1 MSQPNS
7 HKPKVLVVGS
17 GGVGTIAALSLTLND
32 KAEVTL
38 VVRSD
43 YDRII
48 ENGYTIKSVT
58 YGNFDNWRPH
68 HVSKSVS
75 DARNDHGPF
84 DFLVL
89 TTKNIPD
96 GPATCEEIIQPAVT
110 EHTTIVLVQNG
121 VGIDEPMREAFPG
134 NTLILGI
141 LLIGSTNVNCV
152 IDNVYKDQL
161 ILSPFTSAGYA
172 HDVAIEK
179 VNQFADLYRNT
190 DPEKNHVKIEEC
202 SKRSRWEKLV
212 YNAVLNT
219 MCALTGLDVNR
230 CQITGAN
237 ETLFLPAM
245 KEVIAIAASEGVEV
259 DELISTKFLHIGDG
273 LFYAPSML
281 VDFRKDQL
289 CELEVIIGNPLK
301 CAERN
306 GVYAPILNTVYHL
319 LQIKQLHLKEKK
331 GMVKINLDDYQG
343 YNSDD
348 YPKRFV
354 ELNQKNN

>member
-1 MSQPNS
+1 MST
-7 HKPKVLVVGS
+7 KPRVLVVGS
-17 GGVGTIAALSLTLND
+17 GGVGTIAALSLFLNK

-43 YDRII
+43 YDKIMKD
-48 ENGYTIKSVT
+48 GYTIKSVT

-68 HVSKSVS
+68 NITKSVA
-75 DARNDHGPF
+75 DAQKQHGPF

-96 GPATCEEIIQPAVT
+96 GAATCEEIVRPAVT
-110 EHTTIVLVQNG
+110 DKTTIVLVQNG
-121 VGIDEPMREAFPG
+121 VGIDEPMRAAFPK
-134 NTLILGI
+134 NTLVLGI

-152 IDNVYKDQL
+152 VDNVYKDQL
-161 ILSPFTSAGYA
+161 ILSPFTSEGGYDHNSA
-172 HDVAIEK
+172 MEK
-179 VNQFADLYRNT
+179 VHQFADLYRNP
-190 DPEKNHVKIEEC
+190 DPEKNFVKVEEC

-219 MCALTGLDVNR
+219 ICALTGMDVNR

-245 KEVIAIAASEGVEV
+245 KEVIAIAKSDGVHL
-259 DELISTKFLHIGDG
+259 DELIAHKFLHIGDG

-281 VDFRKDQL
+281 VDFKKKQL

-301 CAERN
+301 FAERN
-306 GVYAPILNTVYHL
+306 NVQAPILNTVYHL
-319 LQIKQLHLKEKK
+319 LKIRQLNLKEEK
-331 GMVKINLDDYQG
+331 GMIKINLEDYKG
-343 YNSDD
+343 VNSDD
-348 YPKRFV
+348 YPERFKT
-354 ELNQKNN
+354 LNQK